1 MAVPGQTCPANLRLK
16 TSGPLRLCGKAT
28 DGPSCDSV
36 VIPTNGQSYWEV
48 CGSVRGYQYYSTDS
62 FRRFGALSNIDSPY
76 VDGVSITYG
85 QNPRKHVW
93 TFASGLIQFTQS
105 SYKQYTCPGVGGTL
119 PPAFVADDYF
129 CSSGNPA
136 QNWLPIVYDRPLW
149 SSPAGNCQG
158 SECYGDTLMFCVR
171 LQEPTYD
178 NLELRI
184 CTDQDMA
191 NEEVRIES
199 YDFYIK

>member
-16 TSGPLRLCGKAT
+16 TSGSLRFCGKAT
-28 DGPSCDSV
+28 NGPSCDSV
-36 VIPTNGQSYWEV
+36 VISANGQSYHEV
-48 CGSVRGYQYYSTDS
+48 CGSVRGYQYASTDG
-62 FRRFGALSNIDSPY
+62 FRRYGTSSTINSPY
-76 VDGVSITYG
+76 VDGVSITHG

-93 TFASGLIQFTQS
+93 TFASGLIQFKS
-105 SYKQYTCPGVGGTL
+105 NGNKASTCPGVGGTL
-119 PPAFVADDYF
+119 PPTFVADDYF

-136 QNWLPIVYDRPLW
+136 QNWLHTLYDRPLW

-158 SECYGDTLMFCVR
+158 SECYGDTLLFCVR

-184 CTDQDMA
+184 CTDQSLPD
-191 NEEVRIES
+191 EDIRIES